1 MPAPAG
7 IQSLWAPA
15 YAEVTNVALCKSSLA
30 RGTWNVVADGGAN
43 EVIHA
48 QGGVAARSCRPAGC
62 ALFTLFGHAGRLPSK
77 SQFDITAGSA
87 YLGLMVA
94 SKRPLR
100 KASTS
105 SRTRSPAR
113 ARKATTLRLD
123 PSLLS
128 GLELLQHVMKKPL
141 NRLINEAVRSYVARR
156 SAEVEGGLQDILDR
170 VRAYRRTDPDFDKLW
185 DEFVDAEARF
195 GAEDPVEGS
204 TQKSA
209 GPAQTLVR
217 DLLRT

>member
-1 MPAPAG
+1 
-7 IQSLWAPA
+7 
-15 YAEVTNVALCKSSLA
+15 
-30 RGTWNVVADGGAN
+30 
-43 EVIHA
+43 
-48 QGGVAARSCRPAGC
+48 
-62 ALFTLFGHAGRLPSK
+62 
-77 SQFDITAGSA
+77 
-87 YLGLMVA
+87 MVA

-100 KASTS
+100 KAPTS

-113 ARKATTLRLD
+113 ARKTTTLRLD

-170 VRAYRRTDPDFDKLW
+170 VRAYRRTDPNFDKMW

-217 DLLRT
+217 DLLRA